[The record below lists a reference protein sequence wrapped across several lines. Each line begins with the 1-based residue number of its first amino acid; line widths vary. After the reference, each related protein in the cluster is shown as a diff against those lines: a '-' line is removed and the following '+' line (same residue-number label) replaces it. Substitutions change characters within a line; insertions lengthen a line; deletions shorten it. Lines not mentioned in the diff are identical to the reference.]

1 MEQNIFE
8 QVHGRLIVSCQ
19 AEAGSPFNSP
29 EGVCAFAECAV
40 TGGAAAIRSCG
51 VEKTDYIIRH
61 VPLPVIGL
69 TKSHFDDGFVR
80 ITGSFAE
87 VEQLIAI
94 GTPLIAVD
102 GTFRRREGGLT
113 GPEYIRAIKQRYP
126 GHAIMADISTV
137 EEAVACREAGADC
150 VSTTLCGYTPQTA
163 EEAKHGPS
171 VDMLKRCVEALPGC
185 PVFAEGRY
193 NTPAEAA
200 LAIEAGAWAVVVGS
214 AITRPHLITRWFA
227 DAVQEAANEKK

>member
-19 AEAGSPFNSP
+19 AE
-29 EGVCAFAECAV
+29 CAV
-40 TGGAAAIRSCG
+40 AGGAAAIRSCG

-126 GHAIMADISTV
+126 DHAIMADISTV

-163 EEAKHGPS
+163 DDAEHGPS

-200 LAIEAGAWAVVVGS
+200 LAVEAGAWAVVVGS

-227 DAVQEAANEKK
+227 DAVQDAANGKKQE